1 MEEKD
6 IKKQE
11 QQYSSPYEFYG
22 KLPKGQ
28 AILLG
33 MQHVMAMF
41 IGNLTPLYLFYLVHG
56 GWKWF
61 EIGAKWASYLCQLC
75 LEVPKR

>member
-41 IGNLTPLYLFYLVHG
+41 IGNLTPL
-56 GWKWF
+56 
-61 EIGAKWASYLCQLC
+61 II
-75 LEVPKR
+75 